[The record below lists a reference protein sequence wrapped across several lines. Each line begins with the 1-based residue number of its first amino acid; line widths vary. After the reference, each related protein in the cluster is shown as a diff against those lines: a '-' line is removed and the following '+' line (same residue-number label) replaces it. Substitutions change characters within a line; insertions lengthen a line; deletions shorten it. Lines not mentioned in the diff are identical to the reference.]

1 MKTRLS
7 LFLSLVVSAVLL
19 NAQNSATY
27 DYFSNG
33 IEELV
38 AAAGDTGDV
47 QEEEKTNHVYS
58 RMFTSPVLYE
68 SVLRKAFSCNDE
80 ESEAC
85 SEMLAMDE
93 KRSSVIDRLLLNVYR
108 THPEKIAMMEEELRK
123 ENTYSGVDNS
133 GEKPLLSL
141 KNSSVYIPENV
152 AGDMK
157 TTVVKPNY
165 WKFAGRSSLTF
176 SQNFLSPNWFQ
187 GGENYYAMLATV
199 DIDLNYD
206 DKDRITFTNHFDLD
220 LGFATA
226 QADTVHQFK
235 TNTDKLRI
243 ESTFGYKVVKNLDI
257 AAKLK
262 LESQM
267 LPYYAPNRTDFS
279 SASLAP
285 FDANA
290 SIGLNYKP
298 SLGNFRLEIYLAPLS
313 AYNFRYVHYERLA
326 SSLGISADN
335 RFKVGRG
342 WARHDFG
349 TQLVVTMPTYKL
361 ASFLDV
367 WSRLE
372 YYTNYHRAFFQWE
385 AKFDFTLNRY
395 FTASVMVH
403 SRFDDSVISNE
414 DYGFWQLKEL
424 FTLGVAYS
432 W

>member
-1 MKTRLS
+1 MKIRFT
-7 LFLSLVVSAVLL
+7 LFLLFAVTGMLSY
-19 NAQNSATY
+19 AQNSSVY
-27 DYFSNG
+27 EYFDKG

-38 AAAGDTGDV
+38 AAAAETDNGY
-47 QEEEKTNHVYS
+47 EEEKTNHVYQ
-58 RMFTSPVLYE
+58 RLFTSPVLYG
-68 SVLRKAFSCNDE
+68 SVVRKAFSYNSD

-85 SEMLAMDE
+85 SEMLAMDD
-93 KRSSVIDRLLLNVYR
+93 KRSSVIDAMLLDVYSA
-108 THPEKIAMMEEELRK
+108 HPQKVAMIEEELRN
-123 ENTYSGVDNS
+123 ENTYPAVDES
-133 GEKPLLSL
+133 EEKPLLAL
-141 KNSSVYIPENV
+141 NTPAVYIPDNV

-187 GGENYYAMLATV
+187 GGENYYAMLATI

-206 DKDRITFTNHFDLD
+206 DQDRISFTNHFDLD

-226 QADTVHQFK
+226 QADTVHKFK
-235 TNTDKLRI
+235 TNTDKIRI
-243 ESTFGYKVVKNLDI
+243 ESTFGYKVVKNLDV

-267 LPYYAPNRTDFS
+267 LPYYAPNTKDFS
-279 SASLAP
+279 STCLAP

-298 SLGNFRLEIYLAPLS
+298 SLGNFKLEIYLAPLS

-326 SSLGISADN
+326 ASLGVSEDN
-335 RFKVGRG
+335 RFKAGKG

-349 TQLVVTMPTYKL
+349 TQLVVTVPTYKIT
-361 ASFLDV
+361 SFLDV

-385 AKFDFTLNRY
+385 TKFDVTLNKY
-395 FTASVMVH
+395 FTASLMVH
-403 SRFDDSVISNE
+403 SRFDDSVIANE